1 MAFLDLLFSHIRT
14 EFKEISLP
22 HSMKKSSEKIYLG
35 LIFLN
40 FFFFFFFFF
49 FFQNSN
55 WFLQCQHFFTTRCY
69 FLCMSSVGIMN
80 ISLTIFESYLS
91 PEGLEKIYIDF
102 SSNAFPIDTL
112 WVSYIHFLPK
122 IFFMIKLT

>member
-35 LIFLN
+35 LIFWI
-40 FFFFFFFFF
+40 FFFFFFFF

-69 FLCMSSVGIMN
+69 FLCMSSVSILEYILDN
-80 ISLTIFESYLS
+80 IWVAFESRS
-91 PEGLEKIYIDF
+91 LEKIYIDF